1 MTMLSR
7 TISEQYLD
15 RLRCTLGRLERSGDS
30 SGPWI
35 AEFKRNLL
43 KRIAELGRPDPVSVA
58 KNDYWCLTEPLWA
71 SKGPDEDQTFREVVL
86 LFGTLA
92 KFGSIA
98 NCIVR
103 ATKVTTTSLLDSE
116 YLDPDVVLAPPDL
129 ANGFYELQF
138 EGRRMRARNNAGR
151 WSTSVCC
158 SSSHSHERRAKTII
172 GDECR

>member
-1 MTMLSR
+1 MLSR

-92 KFGSIA
+92 ES
-98 NCIVR
+98 R
-103 ATKVTTTSLLDSE
+103 
-116 YLDPDVVLAPPDL
+116 
-129 ANGFYELQF
+129 
-138 EGRRMRARNNAGR
+138 
-151 WSTSVCC
+151 
-158 SSSHSHERRAKTII
+158 
-172 GDECR
+172 

>member
-71 SKGPDEDQTFREVVL
+71 SKGPDENQTFREVVL
-86 LFGTLA
+86 LSGTLA
-92 KFGSIA
+92 KFGRIA

-103 ATKVTTTSLLDSE
+103 ATKVPTPSLLDGE

-129 ANGFYELQF
+129 ASAFMSFSSRAAECGSETMLDD
-138 EGRRMRARNNAGR
+138 GRRRFAA
-151 WSTSVCC
+151 STPQFQSQ
-158 SSSHSHERRAKTII
+158 S
-172 GDECR
+172 

>member
-1 MTMLSR
+1 MLSR

-15 RLRCTLGRLERSGDS
+15 SLRCTLGRLERSGDS

-43 KRIAELGRPDPVSVA
+43 ERIAELGRPDPVSVA

-71 SKGPDEDQTFREVVL
+71 SKGPDENQTFREVVL
-86 LFGTLA
+86 LSGTLA
-92 KFGSIA
+92 KFGRIA

-103 ATKVTTTSLLDSE
+103 ATKVTTPSLLDGE

-129 ANGFYELQF
+129 ASAFMSFSSRAAECGSETMLDD
-138 EGRRMRARNNAGR
+138 GRRRFAA
-151 WSTSVCC
+151 STPQFQSQ
-158 SSSHSHERRAKTII
+158 S
-172 GDECR
+172 